1 MPTLKE
7 VKMLRR
13 LAISA
18 RPLPLALHLTDVRTY
33 AIIAVFVVLSVLTPW
48 AFHQF
53 HLAGA
58 TYLPMHFFIFIAA
71 LAGGWQAGAI
81 VGLLTPFASYAVS
94 GMPALTV
101 LPQIAVEVTAYGLI
115 AGLLRQKFNLNVFW
129 SLLGA
134 MVAGR
139 LALLLAVVVVQLAT
153 GHVYSPLGAAATPFT
168 AVGNTIAQSW
178 PGMVAQIVL
187 IPLAFWI
194 YGRFSRKQQ
203 AG

>member
-1 MPTLKE
+1 MAINEQSMPLTL
-7 VKMLRR
+7 R
-13 LAISA
+13 
-18 RPLPLALHLTDVRTY
+18 LTDARTY
-33 AIIAVFVVLSVLTPW
+33 IAIAVFTALSVLTPW

-115 AGLLRQKFNLNVFW
+115 AGLLRQKFHLNTVW

-134 MVAGR
+134 MAGGR
-139 LALLLAVVVVQLAT
+139 LALLIAVVLVQVIT
-153 GHVYSPLGAAATPFT
+153 GHVYSPLGPSATPLS

-187 IPLAFWI
+187 IPAGFWV
-194 YGRFSRKQQ
+194 YGRLSKKQVK
-203 AG
+203 

>member
-1 MPTLKE
+1 
-7 VKMLRR
+7 MLRR
-13 LAISA
+13 LAISV
-18 RPLPLALHLTDVRTY
+18 RPLPLSLRLTDVRTY
-33 AIIAVFVVLSVLTPW
+33 LVIAAFVVLSVLTPW

-58 TYLPMHFFIFIAA
+58 TYLPMHFFIFVAA

-101 LPQIAVEVTAYGLI
+101 LPQVAVEVTAYGLI
-115 AGLLRQKFNLNVFW
+115 AGLLRQKLNLNVVW
-129 SLLGA
+129 SLLGG

-139 LALLLAVVVVQLAT
+139 LALLLAVVIVQVVT
-153 GHVYSPLGAAATPFT
+153 GDVYSPLGPSATPLS
-168 AVGNTIAQSW
+168 AVWNTIALSW
-178 PGMVAQIVL
+178 PGLLAQIVL
-187 IPLAFWI
+187 IPAAFWA
-194 YGRFSRKQQ
+194 YGRFSRKTQ

>member
-1 MPTLKE
+1 
-7 VKMLRR
+7 
-13 LAISA
+13 
-18 RPLPLALHLTDVRTY
+18 
-33 AIIAVFVVLSVLTPW
+33 
-48 AFHQF
+48 
-53 HLAGA
+53 
-58 TYLPMHFFIFIAA
+58 

-115 AGLLRQKFNLNVFW
+115 AGLLRQKLNLKVFW

-139 LALLLAVVVVQLAT
+139 VILLLAVVIVQAIT
-153 GHVYSPLGAAATPFT
+153 GSVYSPLGPSTTPAE
-168 AVGNTIAQSW
+168 AVWNTVAQSW
-178 PGMVAQIVL
+178 PGILAQIVL
-187 IPLAFWI
+187 IPAAFWAF
-194 YGRFSRKQQ
+194 GRFIRKPQ

>member
-1 MPTLKE
+1 
-7 VKMLRR
+7 MLRR
-13 LAISA
+13 MAINEQSM
-18 RPLPLALHLTDVRTY
+18 PLTLRLTDARTY
-33 AIIAVFVVLSVLTPW
+33 IAIAVFTALSVLTPW

-115 AGLLRQKFNLNVFW
+115 AGLLRQKFHLNTVW

-134 MVAGR
+134 MAGGR
-139 LALLLAVVVVQLAT
+139 LALLIAVVLVQVIT
-153 GHVYSPLGAAATPFT
+153 GHVYSPLGPSATPLS

-187 IPLAFWI
+187 IPAGFWV
-194 YGRFSRKQQ
+194 YGRLSKKQVK
-203 AG
+203 

>member
-1 MPTLKE
+1 
-7 VKMLRR
+7 MLRR
-13 LAISA
+13 LAVSA
-18 RPLPLALHLTDVRTY
+18 RPLPLSFRLTDVRTY
-33 AIIAVFVVLSVLTPW
+33 LVIAAFVVLSVLTPW

-81 VGLLTPFASYAVS
+81 VGLLTPFASFAVS

-134 MVAGR
+134 MVGGR
-139 LALLLAVVVVQLAT
+139 LALLVAVVFVQLFT
-153 GHVYSPLGAAATPFT
+153 GNVYSPLGPSATPFN
-168 AVGNTIAQSW
+168 AVWNTVAQSW
-178 PGMVAQIVL
+178 PGMLAQVVL
-187 IPLAFWI
+187 IPVAFWA
-194 YGRFSRKQQ
+194 YGRFSRKPQ